1 MSTPFPRNAE
11 ILVLGAAV
19 PALPEAELRA
29 FCHARETALAPWLG
43 EEQRDHIRRFAL
55 SGAALAARAS
65 RVLARGLLL
74 RGLSLAA
81 AKTRSF
87 RSEGLR
93 LQADS
98 AGRPVL
104 PGWAVSFSHSG
115 RAAFC
120 ALRPGPAANGGRAAA
135 PPRTAHLALGLDAE
149 ALDSPPPCGRAFAD
163 GEIPTALSAT
173 GQCREALRRWTI
185 KESLLKALGAGLA
198 RDAARI
204 FGGRCG
210 GRAGRAALD
219 GHCLHWFL
227 LPCPGHWLC
236 LASSAAVSS
245 PKFRFFWQT
254 RV

>member
-1 MSTPFPRNAE
+1 MRTTFPRNAE
-11 ILVLGAAV
+11 IFILGAAV

-43 EEQRDHIRRFAL
+43 EEQTDHIRRFAL

-81 AKTRSF
+81 AQTRSF
-87 RSEGLR
+87 RSEGVR

-120 ALRPGPAANGGRAAA
+120 ALRPGPAANGGPSGG
-135 PPRTAHLALGLDAE
+135 PPHPAHPALGLDAE
-149 ALDSPPPCGRAFAD
+149 ALDSPPPCGRAFAS
-163 GEIPTALSAT
+163 GEIPPALSAT

-185 KESLLKALGAGLA
+185 KEALLKALGTGLA

-210 GRAGRAALD
+210 GRAGHAALD
-219 GHCLHWFL
+219 GHCLRWFL

-236 LASSAAVSS
+236 LATSAAVSS
-245 PKFRFFWQT
+245 PTFRFFWQT